1 MSSRPQKEIE
11 EELRLIDRYKQTGDL
26 ELAGKLYRDY
36 MHLVYG
42 LCLKYLRNRDDS
54 QDAVMQIFEKI
65 TESLKTHEVKNFK
78 SWLYVVSKNHCLM
91 ELRSIKNKVRSQAK
105 NIDDVAME
113 NVLLMHHDNDSPV
126 LEEDLSKLEWCIE
139 QLQNEQKTCIQLF
152 YLEKRSYKEIVA
164 VTTFELKKVKS
175 YVQNGKRNLK
185 ICMEK
190 NR

>member
-11 EELRLIDRYKQTGDL
+11 EELKLIDRYKQTGDL

-91 ELRSIKNKVRSQAK
+91 ELRSRKNKMRSQVK
-105 NIDDVAME
+105 NIDDVAVE

-152 YLEKRSYKEIVA
+152 YLEKRSYKEIVE

-175 YVQNGKRNLK
+175 NVQNGKRNLK